1 MVMSMKVNGLMI
13 KLMEKVGIYIEME
26 HLMKVIG
33 MKINNMVTVL
43 KDGLMELSMKVSI
56 TWV

>member
-1 MVMSMKVNGLMI
+1 MKVNGLMI